1 MHFRRAFPFL
11 LLYLIAALLAGTAA
25 FAETEIP
32 EGLAIEGPYRV
43 IEVIDG
49 DTAVIETGQEVRFV
63 GIQAPKLPLG
73 RPGFEAW
80 PLAEEAKAAVGT
92 LLRGRRVFL
101 GFGGRREDRHGRL
114 LAHLFI
120 EDGRHPWVQARL
132 LAEGLARVY
141 GFADNRALL
150 EEMLVFERAARQA
163 GRGIWADPFY
173 RLLDAQELEARPED
187 FLGRFEII
195 EGRILRVA
203 LVRGRTYLNFGPD
216 WRRDFTA
223 IVDGATRRLFED
235 EGLDIGALEGRR
247 VRLRGWLNSLN
258 GPMVKVTHPEQIEVL
273 EE

>member
-1 MHFRRAFPFL
+1 MRRHLAIPFRALF
-11 LLYLIAALLAGTAA
+11 LIAALFVAA
-25 FAETEIP
+25 SARADTEIP
-32 EGLAIEGPYRV
+32 KDLDIEGPYRV
-43 IEVIDG
+43 IGVIDG
-49 DTAVIETGQEVRFV
+49 DTAVIETGREVRFV

-73 RPGFEAW
+73 RAGFEAW
-80 PLAEEAKAAVGT
+80 PLAEEAKAAVQA

-120 EDGRHPWVQARL
+120 EESGHPWVQARL
-132 LAEGLARVY
+132 LSEGLARVY

-150 EEMLVFERAARQA
+150 DEMLVVERGARQA
-163 GRGIWADPFY
+163 GRGIWSEPFY
-173 RLLDAQELEARPED
+173 QPVEARELEERPED
-187 FLGRFEII
+187 FLGRFEIV

-203 LVRGRTYLNFGPD
+203 LVRGRTYLNFGAD

-223 IVDGATRRLFED
+223 TLDEAARRLFEK
-235 EGLDIGALEGRR
+235 EGLDVGVLEGRR

-258 GPMVKVTHPEQIEVL
+258 GPMVKITHPEQIEVL